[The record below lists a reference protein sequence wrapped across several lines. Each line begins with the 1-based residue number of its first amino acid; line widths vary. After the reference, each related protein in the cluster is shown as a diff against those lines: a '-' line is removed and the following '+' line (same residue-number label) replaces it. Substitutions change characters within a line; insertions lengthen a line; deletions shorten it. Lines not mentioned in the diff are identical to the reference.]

1 MSLKFRF
8 DYRRGDFRLQA
19 EGEVPAAGITALF
32 GPSGCGKS
40 TLLRLI
46 AGLERCNDAEVRMG
60 QNGWQSDRSFLPPH
74 QRPIG
79 YVIQEGQLFPHLNVR
94 DNLRYGWKRA
104 GRSTNAAAGPDL
116 DNVIALLGLSEL
128 LARRP
133 EQLSGGQRQR
143 VAIGRALLTR
153 PRVLLLDEPLAALDH
168 AARRAILPYLERLH
182 RELALP
188 VLYVSH
194 DTDEVARIADRLLL
208 MEAGR
213 IQAAGELTGM
223 LTHPDLPLARSAQ
236 AETVLEATIS
246 GHDADYHLT
255 RLRFAGG
262 ELSLATPAEPAE
274 LATGEPVRVRIL
286 ARDVSLALSPAADS
300 SILNILPARVSG
312 IRPLNPAQA
321 LVRLDLGGTPLLAH
335 ITHRSVAALKLEPGS
350 PVYAQIKSVAL
361 LV

>member
-8 DYRRGDFRLQA
+8 DHRRGAFRLQA
-19 EGEVPAAGITALF
+19 EGEVPARGITALF

-40 TLLRLI
+40 TLLRLL
-46 AGLERCNDAEVRMG
+46 AGLERCLDGEVRMDADV
-60 QNGWQSDRSFLPPH
+60 WQDTHTFMPPH
-74 QRPIG
+74 TRPIG

-104 GRSTNAAAGPDL
+104 ARTTSTDTGPAFDTL
-116 DNVIALLGLSEL
+116 VELLGLTEL
-128 LARRP
+128 LDRRP
-133 EQLSGGQRQR
+133 DQLSGGQRQR
-143 VAIGRALLTR
+143 VAIGRALLTH
-153 PRVLLLDEPLAALDH
+153 PRVLLLDEPLAALDSE
-168 AARRAILPYLERLH
+168 AKRAILPYLERLH

-194 DTDEVARIADRLLL
+194 DSDEVARIADRLLL
-208 MEAGR
+208 MEAGQIR
-213 IQAAGELTGM
+213 AAGDLTAM
-223 LTHPDLPLARSAQ
+223 LTRLDLPLARGDQ
-236 AETVLEATIS
+236 AETVLEATVS

-262 ELSLATPAEPAE
+262 ELSLATQAE
-274 LATGEPVRVRIL
+274 LPVGEHRRIRIL

-300 SILNILPARVSG
+300 SILNILPARVSD

-321 LVRLDLGGTPLLAH
+321 LVRLDLNGMPLLAH
-335 ITHRSVAALKLEPGS
+335 ITHKSVAALDLEPGT

>member
-1 MSLKFRF
+1 MSLWFRF
-8 DYRRGDFRLQA
+8 DHRRGEFRLQA
-19 EGEVPAAGITALF
+19 AGEVPATGITALF

-46 AGLERCNDAEVRMG
+46 AGLERCDDGEVRMG
-60 QNGWQSDRSFLPPH
+60 QDCWQNDRTFRPPH

-79 YVIQEGQLFPHLNVR
+79 YVIQEGQLFPHLSVR
-94 DNLRYGWKRA
+94 ANLRYGWKRA
-104 GRSTNAAAGPDL
+104 GRTNGTAAGPAFAT
-116 DNVIALLGLSEL
+116 VIELLGLTGL
-128 LARRP
+128 LDRRP
-133 EQLSGGQRQR
+133 GQLSGGQRQR

-153 PRVLLLDEPLAALDH
+153 PRVLLLDEPLAALD
-168 AARRAILPYLERLH
+168 AGAKRAILPYLERLH

-194 DTDEVARIADRLLL
+194 DGDEVARIADRLLL

-213 IQAAGELTGM
+213 IRAAGDLSAM
-223 LTHPDLPLARSAQ
+223 LTRTDLPLARGEQ
-236 AETVLEATIS
+236 AETVLEATVD
-246 GHDADYHLT
+246 GHDADWHLT

-262 ELSLATPAEPAE
+262 ELSLATGTE
-274 LATGEPVRVRIL
+274 LAVGERRRVRIL
-286 ARDVSLALSPAADS
+286 ARDVSLTLSPAADS
-300 SILNILPARVSG
+300 SILNILPARVSE

-321 LVRLDLGGTPLLAH
+321 LVCLDLGGTPLLAH
-335 ITHRSVAALKLEPGS
+335 ITHKSVAALGLEPGT

>member
-1 MSLKFRF
+1 MRLHFRF
-8 DYRRGDFRLQA
+8 DHRRDGFHLQA
-19 EGEVPAAGITALF
+19 AGEVPTAGITALF

-46 AGLERCNDAEVRMG
+46 AGLERCNNGEVRMEQDIW
-60 QNGWQSDRSFLPPH
+60 QNEQTFLPPH
-74 QRPIG
+74 HRPIG

-104 GRSTNAAAGPDL
+104 GRSTEAAAGPDF
-116 DNVIALLGLSEL
+116 DTVIALLGLTEL

-153 PRVLLLDEPLAALDH
+153 PRVLLLDEPLAALDREAKH
-168 AARRAILPYLERLH
+168 AILPYLERLH

-223 LTHPDLPLARSAQ
+223 LTHPDLPLARSEQ

-246 GHDADYHLT
+246 SHDTDYHLT

-262 ELSLATPAEPAE
+262 ELSLATPAE
-274 LATGEPVRVRIL
+274 LATGEPVRIRIL
-286 ARDVSLALSPAADS
+286 ARDVSLALSPATDS
-300 SILNILPARVSG
+300 SILNILPARVSE

-321 LVRLDLGGTPLLAH
+321 LVCLDLGGTPLLAH
-335 ITHRSVAALKLEPGS
+335 ITHRSVDALGLAPGS

>member
-1 MSLKFRF
+1 MSLWFRF
-8 DYRRGDFRLQA
+8 DHRRGDFRLQA
-19 EGEVPAAGITALF
+19 AGEVPARGITALF

-46 AGLERCNDAEVRMG
+46 AGLERGDDGEVRMENDIW
-60 QNGWQSDRSFLPPH
+60 QNGRTFRPPH

-79 YVIQEGQLFPHLNVR
+79 YVIQEGQLFPHLSVR

-104 GRSTNAAAGPDL
+104 GRTNDTAAGPDF
-116 DNVIALLGLSEL
+116 DTVIELLGLPEL
-128 LARRP
+128 LDRRP
-133 EQLSGGQRQR
+133 GQLSGGQRQR

-153 PRVLLLDEPLAALDH
+153 PRVLLLDEPLAALD
-168 AARRAILPYLERLH
+168 AAAKRAILPYLERLH

-194 DTDEVARIADRLLL
+194 DSDEVARIADRLLL

-213 IQAAGELTGM
+213 IRAAGDLSDM
-223 LTHPDLPLARSAQ
+223 LTRSDLPLARGEQ
-236 AETVLEATIS
+236 AETVLEATVS

-262 ELSLATPAEPAE
+262 ELSLATQAD
-274 LATGEPVRVRIL
+274 LAVGEQRRIRIL
-286 ARDVSLALSPAADS
+286 ARDVSLTLSPAADS
-300 SILNILPARVSG
+300 SILNILPARVSDV
-312 IRPLNPAQA
+312 RPLNPAQA
-321 LVRLDLGGTPLLAH
+321 LVCLDLGGTPLLAH
-335 ITHRSVAALKLEPGS
+335 ITHKSVAALGLEPGT